1 MRYIYMILIVLF
13 TAVVLIFTI
22 QNSASVTLSFLSAK
36 ATLSVSV
43 LVILVYLLGM
53 LTGGSVLMFVRSLF
67 KGARK
72 KAQSTGNAKP
82 A

>member
-1 MRYIYMILIVLF
+1 MRYIYMTLIILF

-22 QNSASVTLSFLSAK
+22 QNSAPVTLAFLSAK

-43 LVILVYLLGM
+43 LVILVYLFGM
-53 LTGGSVLMFVRSLF
+53 LTGGSALMLVRSLF

-72 KAQSTGNAKP
+72 KSAAKP